1 MTGRWVCHYSPCF
14 NSAKFLTST
23 PNQKSIDD
31 LPEGDFRRTVPKY
44 AAKNW
49 PRINQL
55 IEAFR
60 SIGAKYD
67 ATSAQVTL
75 AWLMHQGNDI
85 IPIPGSKQIKYVDE
99 NIGALELMDR
109 LIDEDLKEIRKLA
122 NEVHQDLGADSQY
135 PGPSM
140 AYINLETPPLSEWK
154 E

>member
-1 MTGRWVCHYSPCF
+1 MNYLLHTLLC
-14 NSAKFLTST
+14 A
-23 PNQKSIDD
+23 QKSFDD

-55 IEAFR
+55 IEAFKT
-60 SIGAKYD
+60 IGDKYN
-67 ATSAQVTL
+67 ATPAQVTL

-99 NIGALELMDR
+99 NIASLELMDR
-109 LIDEDLKEIRKLA
+109 LSEEDLKLVRKLA
-122 NEVHQDLGADSQY
+122 DEVNADLSGDARYGDMTHIY
-135 PGPSM
+135 R
-140 AYINLETPPLSEWK
+140 ETPPLSEWK

>member
-1 MTGRWVCHYSPCF
+1 
-14 NSAKFLTST
+14 
-23 PNQKSIDD
+23 
-31 LPEGDFRRTVPKY
+31 
-44 AAKNW
+44 
-49 PRINQL
+49 
-55 IEAFR
+55 
-60 SIGAKYD
+60 
-67 ATSAQVTL
+67 
-75 AWLMHQGNDI
+75 MHQGNDI